1 MADWN
6 TVTLVPSMRC
16 SFCPSIKGSHWL
28 KFFSNPVRYRSIF
41 FQSICR
47 RTQDLFVV
55 VSQLL
60 PRWRCRKASDA
71 LLQRSMAS
79 SGSISPFSFISF
91 PIQLPVRKVKSGKL
105 WWTVPLT
112 KGFGLESFTNMKEVL
127 NLTAVQLGYLIVIIF
142 LCMAAESSFLMRL
155 MFPAH
160 WNFSELMKKM
170 GCLTLAKISSPK
182 GNIQASSAT
191 PHLDE
196 EKLQNRF
203 NLVPRL
209 GCGQKR
215 NYFAPPW
222 NPPKIIS
229 SPELAN

>member
-1 MADWN
+1 MSD
-6 TVTLVPSMRC
+6 
-16 SFCPSIKGSHWL
+16 
-28 KFFSNPVRYRSIF
+28 
-41 FQSICR
+41 
-47 RTQDLFVV
+47 

-79 SGSISPFSFISF
+79 LGSISPFSFISF
-91 PIQLPVRKVKSGKL
+91 PTQLPVRKVKSGKL

-112 KGFGLESFTNMKEVL
+112 KGFGLESVTNTEEVL
-127 NLTAVQLGYLIVIIF
+127 NQAGVQLGYLMVIIF
-142 LCMAAESSFLMRL
+142 LCMAVESSFLMRL

-170 GCLTLAKISSPK
+170 GCLTPAKISSSK

-196 EKLQNRF
+196 EKLKNRF
-203 NLVPRL
+203 NLMPRF
-209 GCGQKR
+209 GCGKKETILLQHGI
-215 NYFAPPW
+215 
-222 NPPKIIS
+222 PPKIIS
-229 SPELAN
+229 SPELASYILASNNAVKVQLRRADGLQRFQV